1 MSGAASP
8 ASVIEQN
15 RIFAMNSKILPQVD
29 RDATSRWLKSYYF
42 GRAGIAIVWFAA
54 AFTIGKTSPSIAA
67 ALLVAYPAYDALANF
82 IDAQR
87 SGGLRLNGSQ
97 AINVAISV
105 LAAIAVAAALTQ
117 GLHAVMAVFG
127 AWAIIA
133 GLLQLVTGV
142 RRWKIG
148 AQWGMIL
155 AGAQSALV
163 GVFFIKQATG
173 PATIGIADIAPY
185 AAFGAL
191 YFFVSAIWL
200 TVAQARRDA
209 GRVA

>member
-1 MSGAASP
+1 
-8 ASVIEQN
+8 
-15 RIFAMNSKILPQVD
+15 MNSQIFPPPD
-29 RDATSRWLKSYYF
+29 RDATSHWLKSYYF
-42 GRAGIAIVWFAA
+42 ARAAVALVWFAA
-54 AFTIGKTSPSIAA
+54 ACTLGKTSPSIAG

-87 SGGLRLNGSQ
+87 SGGLKFNRSQ
-97 AINVAISV
+97 AINVAVSI
-105 LAAIAVAAALTQ
+105 LATIAVAAALTRD
-117 GLHAVMAVFG
+117 LHPVMAVFG

-173 PATIGIADIAPY
+173 PATVGIADIAPY

-191 YFFVSAIWL
+191 YFFASAVWL

-209 GRVA
+209 RRTA

>member
-1 MSGAASP
+1 MALTGIRHRA
-8 ASVIEQN
+8 N
-15 RIFAMNSKILPQVD
+15 RISAMNGKISPQPD
-29 RDATSRWLKSYYF
+29 RDTASRWLKSYYF
-42 GRAGIAIVWFAA
+42 GRAAIAVIWFAA

-82 IDAQR
+82 VDAQR

-97 AINVAISV
+97 AINVAVSI
-105 LAAIAVAAALTQ
+105 LAAIAVAAALTRD
-117 GLHAVMAVFG
+117 LHAVMAVFG
-127 AWAIIA
+127 AWAMLA
-133 GLLQLVTGV
+133 GLLQLVTGL

-163 GVFFIKQATG
+163 GAFFIKQATG
-173 PATIGIADIAPY
+173 TASIGIADIAPY
-185 AAFGAL
+185 AAFGGL
-191 YFFVSAIWL
+191 YFFVSAVWL

-209 GRVA
+209 GRTA

>member
-1 MSGAASP
+1 
-8 ASVIEQN
+8 
-15 RIFAMNSKILPQVD
+15 MNSQIFSRPD
-29 RDATSRWLKSYYF
+29 RDAASHWLKSYYF
-42 GRAGIAIVWFAA
+42 ARAAVALVWFAA
-54 AFTIGKTSPSIAA
+54 AFTLGKTSPSIAG

-87 SGGLRLNGSQ
+87 SGGLKFNRSQ
-97 AINVAISV
+97 AINVAISI
-105 LAAIAVAAALTQ
+105 LATIAVAAALTRD
-117 GLHAVMAVFG
+117 LHAVMAVFG

-133 GLLQLVTGV
+133 GLLQLITGV
-142 RRWKIG
+142 VRWKIG
-148 AQWGMIL
+148 AQWAMIL

-173 PATIGIADIAPY
+173 PATIGIKDIAPY

-191 YFFVSAIWL
+191 YFFASAVWL

-209 GRVA
+209 RRTA

>member
-1 MSGAASP
+1 MDS
-8 ASVIEQN
+8 Q
-15 RIFAMNSKILPQVD
+15 ILPRPD

-42 GRAGIAIVWFAA
+42 ARAAVAIVWFAA
-54 AFTIGKTSPSIAA
+54 AFTVGKTSPSIAA
-67 ALLVAYPAYDALANF
+67 VLLVAYPAWDALGNF

-87 SGGLRLNGSQ
+87 SGGLTLNRSQ
-97 AINVAISV
+97 AINVAIST

-133 GLLQLVTGV
+133 GLLQLATGV

-148 AQWGMIL
+148 AQWAMIL

-163 GVFFIKQATG
+163 GAFFIKQATA
-173 PATIGIADIAPY
+173 ATTIAISDIAPY

-191 YFFVSAIWL
+191 YFFVSAVWL
-200 TVAQARRDA
+200 TVAQTHRRAAARA
-209 GRVA
+209 A